1 MDVKWLGRCGL
12 ACLALIGAG
21 QAEPVRVERLIFEG
35 VQLVDQARLRDALET
50 REWPFLPWR
59 EKRPFEEATFEAD
72 LLRVAEFYADRGYPD
87 ARVTAS
93 DVQYSDDGRKV
104 DLTIVV
110 SEGEPILV
118 ESIAFSGFD
127 PVRPRELEA
136 LRGRLPLAVGRPLDR
151 DLLVASGQLALF
163 ELGDRGYPYARVE
176 VEEQVG
182 TRIRSRRLTLT
193 AEPGLSTLFG
203 SIDIVGNTSVD
214 DALIRRELVYRPG
227 ALFSASLL
235 RESESRLT
243 AQELFESATIEVI
256 PREGLPGDVDTQ
268 VRVEEAEHRQY
279 TLGGGYGSEGDLDL
293 TASLRHINFF
303 GGGRTARMQ
312 GRWSS
317 LDRGLLVDFVEP
329 RFMNPRYSLRVA
341 GQGQVVDEPT
351 FGARH
356 AEAAI
361 TLTRRFGPAWPLD
374 QPRTTAAFSYMSSF
388 SEFETSSD
396 FTLDPGDADDL
407 IALGLDP
414 VTGIGEGRLS
424 ALAIDLARDT
434 TRDSLNARDGY
445 AAFFHFEQAGR
456 LFGGRFTYTELNVEG
471 RQFIPVSEY
480 VVVANRIRMG
490 TLDEPSD
497 AGAEGERRGPPI
509 FKRYFL
515 GGARG
520 LRGWGRNEVAPR
532 TESGLPLG
540 GLTHIDASTELRW
553 SQPNGLGVVLF
564 ADVGNVWDQSW
575 HLDLGDLRSA
585 IGAGFRL
592 PTPLGLARV
601 DYGYQL
607 TPIDGLLVEGEPETR
622 RWRFHFRIGQAF

>member
-1 MDVKWLGRCGL
+1 
-12 ACLALIGAG
+12 
-21 QAEPVRVERLIFEG
+21 
-35 VQLVDQARLRDALET
+35 
-50 REWPFLPWR
+50 
-59 EKRPFEEATFEAD
+59 
-72 LLRVAEFYADRGYPD
+72 
-87 ARVTAS
+87 
-93 DVQYSDDGRKV
+93 
-104 DLTIVV
+104 
-110 SEGEPILV
+110 
-118 ESIAFSGFD
+118 
-127 PVRPRELEA
+127 
-136 LRGRLPLAVGRPLDR
+136 
-151 DLLVASGQLALF
+151 
-163 ELGDRGYPYARVE
+163 
-176 VEEQVG
+176 
-182 TRIRSRRLTLT
+182 
-193 AEPGLSTLFG
+193 
-203 SIDIVGNTSVD
+203 
-214 DALIRRELVYRPG
+214 
-227 ALFSASLL
+227 
-235 RESESRLT
+235 
-243 AQELFESATIEVI
+243 
-256 PREGLPGDVDTQ
+256 
-268 VRVEEAEHRQY
+268 
-279 TLGGGYGSEGDLDL
+279 
-293 TASLRHINFF
+293 
-303 GGGRTARMQ
+303 
-312 GRWSS
+312 
-317 LDRGLLVDFVEP
+317 
-329 RFMNPRYSLRVA
+329 
-341 GQGQVVDEPT
+341 
-351 FGARH
+351 
-356 AEAAI
+356 
-361 TLTRRFGPAWPLD
+361 
-374 QPRTTAAFSYMSSF
+374 MSSF